1 MVCDTSYEGG
11 RTLVHPVLGVI
22 GGHVHP
28 LPVLGAVPGDKG
40 EGGHVWVQQ
49 EHVPIVHYQTK
60 TWTPGIWGYGSYP
73 CLGSLPF
80 LV

>member
-1 MVCDTSYEGG
+1 MVCDTSYEGR

-28 LPVLGAVPGDKG
+28 VPVPVLGAVPGDKG
-40 EGGHVWVQQ
+40 EVGHVWVQQ

-60 TWTPGIWGYGSYP
+60 ALTPGE
-73 CLGSLPF
+73 
-80 LV
+80 